1 MPKQE
6 AIMASTWVPQPEVE
20 VVVAADTVV
29 EAPVA
34 APELVDVWAAARP
47 ATARAM
53 MAVRIFNTES
63 RSRTIR
69 YARMIRGSIDRI
81 SQALLMN

>member
-1 MPKQE
+1 MPRQE

-34 APELVDVWAAARP
+34 ATELVDVWAAARP

-53 MAVRIFNTES
+53 MAVRIFNRVKVS
-63 RSRTIR
+63 YNKIRSNDSGI
-69 YARMIRGSIDRI
+69 
-81 SQALLMN
+81 N